1 MQILQTATS
10 HFLVMDCEGNTLGS
24 IARQRGTTLWAF
36 YKSGYK
42 RPFKRDIPTLSAAK
56 DLAERKPWVWYST
69 AKKDNALTLSVLFWV
84 SAIVVG
90 TLSMVSFV

>member
-24 IARQRGTTLWAF
+24 IARQKGSTLWAF

-42 RPFKRDIPTLSAAK
+42 RPFKRDIPTLAAAK
-56 DLAERKPWVWYST
+56 DLAERKPWVWHST
-69 AKKDNALTLSVLFWV
+69 AKKDNAMTLNVMFWL
-84 SAIVVG
+84 SAIVAM
-90 TLSMVSFV
+90 TLSMVAFQ